1 MNTKP
6 AKLLFLAL
14 TAAFTFASPNAN
26 ATSLNASS
34 GGTFTINFDR
44 DAFANMLG
52 GSATGTAGIFN
63 DRFYNATESDYT
75 TQSGG
80 ALLTGRDNVESDSTN
95 LVHTLTG
102 TSVTTPQATNR
113 HAQAT
118 SANFAID
125 SSTFAG
131 TGQLGMLGVQAI
143 GMGATALAG
152 PYAGGGMVYGDY
164 SLKYNSSSASW
175 YLQNNIYFAMDA
187 YDLANLAVV
196 VTDANNWQL
205 TGNLLMTANNAS
217 MLFGTEGANVG
228 SFRLSVGSY
237 AAVSAVPVPG
247 AVWFMGSGLLGL
259 LGFAHRKVTA

>member
-6 AKLLFLAL
+6 AKLLFSAL
-14 TAAFTFASPNAN
+14 TVAFAFTSTNAN
-26 ATSLNASS
+26 ATLLSANS

-44 DAFANMLG
+44 DAFANMNG

-63 DRFYNATESDYT
+63 DRFYNAAESDYT
-75 TQSGG
+75 SQTGG
-80 ALLTGRDNVESDSTN
+80 ALLAARDGIESDASN
-95 LVHTLTG
+95 LVHTLTDTAAITG
-102 TSVTTPQATNR
+102 QATNR

-125 SSTFAG
+125 TDASNFAG

-143 GMGATALAG
+143 GVGTGA
-152 PYAGGGMVYGDY
+152 YAGGGMVSGDY
-164 SLKYNSSSASW
+164 SLKYNAADSYW
-175 YLQNNIYFAMDA
+175 YLYNNIYFGMEV

-205 TGNLLMTANNAS
+205 TGNLLLSADNAG
-217 MLFGTEGANVG
+217 MLGGTEGENVG
-228 SFRLSVGSY
+228 SFKLSVGSY
-237 AAVSAVPVPG
+237 SVVPVPG

-259 LGFAHRKVTA
+259 ISIARRKVNA